1 MSVSFK
7 SVDHLITA
15 QYRQEQAMLEAFAN
29 GSYSVESPYV
39 KLNPYIVCPLS
50 AVIMFNTE
58 EEVEVTLTVKGKEEA
73 GNITHTFPKTKEHR
87 LPVMGLYG
95 DYENT
100 VVLKLSNGVETEV
113 KIQTAPVQDNIGKCT
128 YINTTSEYMQDNI
141 MFTTPA
147 GEDYVAGY
155 DYNGDCRWYLTE
167 PFIFDMKRL
176 KNGNVLIGSNRFIGK
191 PYYMAGI
198 CEMSLCGKIYKE
210 YRIPGGYHHDQF
222 EMEDG
227 NLLILTQQA
236 GAATAEDMCVLV
248 DRNTGEILK
257 SWDYKKVLPQ
267 DKGKSGSWSEHDWFH
282 NNAVWYDKRT
292 NSLTLSGRHQDA
304 VINLDYETGDLN
316 WIIGDPEG
324 WPQEMVDKY
333 FFTPVGDG
341 EFDWQ
346 YEQHACVVLPDG
358 DVMMFDN
365 GHWGSK
371 DPAKYVLSKDS
382 YSRGVRYRINTEDMT
397 IEQIWQFGKERGAQ
411 FFSPY
416 ICNVE
421 YYRDGHYL
429 VHSGGIGYY
438 DAKPT
443 QVLPAFLDTKDPKT
457 KLQTITVEVEDDVV
471 KYEMHTTA
479 NYYRAE
485 KLKFYHEG
493 TNLELG
499 EGQLLGHMA
508 VTEEFLTE
516 VPAEDTGLLLPEIN
530 EGKFINEVDR
540 IIFDAKF
547 ERGQLVMLQ
556 LESMTNDDVHRYFVP
571 TTKQTFLAMCA
582 GTFQESD
589 ERVVKFNVNK
599 EGLSGIFK
607 ITVIVD
613 DKKYQ
618 TGVVVNL

>member
-1 MSVSFK
+1 M
-7 SVDHLITA
+7 
-15 QYRQEQAMLEAFAN
+15 
-29 GSYSVESPYV
+29 VE
-39 KLNPYIVCPLS
+39 
-50 AVIMFNTE
+50 
-58 EEVEVTLTVKGKEEA
+58 
-73 GNITHTFPKTKEHR
+73 
-87 LPVMGLYG
+87 
-95 DYENT
+95 
-100 VVLKLSNGVETEV
+100 
-113 KIQTAPVQDNIGKCT
+113 
-128 YINTTSEYMQDNI
+128 
-141 MFTTPA
+141 
-147 GEDYVAGY
+147 
-155 DYNGDCRWYLTE
+155 
-167 PFIFDMKRL
+167 
-176 KNGNVLIGSNRFIGK
+176 
-191 PYYMAGI
+191 
-198 CEMSLCGKIYKE
+198 
-210 YRIPGGYHHDQF
+210 
-222 EMEDG
+222 
-227 NLLILTQQA
+227 
-236 GAATAEDMCVLV
+236 
-248 DRNTGEILK
+248 
-257 SWDYKKVLPQ
+257 
-267 DKGKSGSWSEHDWFH
+267 
-282 NNAVWYDKRT
+282 
-292 NSLTLSGRHQDA
+292 
-304 VINLDYETGDLN
+304 
-316 WIIGDPEG
+316 
-324 WPQEMVDKY
+324 KY
-333 FFTPVGDG
+333 FFTPVGD

-358 DVMMFDN
+358 DIMVFDN
-365 GHWGSK
+365 GHFRAKSK
-371 DPAKYVLSKDS
+371 ENYVPADKNF
-382 YSRGVRYRINTEDMT
+382 SRGVRFRINTEDMT
-397 IEQIWQFGKERGAQ
+397 IRQVWQFGKERGKD
-411 FFSPY
+411 FFSTY
-416 ICNVE
+416 ISNVE
-421 YYRDGHYL
+421 YYGEGHYM

>member
-1 MSVSFK
+1 
-7 SVDHLITA
+7 
-15 QYRQEQAMLEAFAN
+15 
-29 GSYSVESPYV
+29 
-39 KLNPYIVCPLS
+39 
-50 AVIMFNTE
+50 
-58 EEVEVTLTVKGKEEA
+58 
-73 GNITHTFPKTKEHR
+73 
-87 LPVMGLYG
+87 
-95 DYENT
+95 
-100 VVLKLSNGVETEV
+100 
-113 KIQTAPVQDNIGKCT
+113 
-128 YINTTSEYMQDNI
+128 
-141 MFTTPA
+141 
-147 GEDYVAGY
+147 
-155 DYNGDCRWYLTE
+155 
-167 PFIFDMKRL
+167 
-176 KNGNVLIGSNRFIGK
+176 
-191 PYYMAGI
+191 
-198 CEMSLCGKIYKE
+198 
-210 YRIPGGYHHDQF
+210 YHHDQF